1 MTRNVVFYTPD
12 FLHIPNPP
20 TRIVPWAV
28 GWIGLLFVALPL
40 FSQGHLA
47 GRVTDTEGKP
57 VSGVQVKVSPML
69 DAVQSFQVE
78 TDEQGQYR
86 LENFNPGRA
95 YRFLVF
101 KEGYRTVIRNVESGL
116 SGTSGLGGLEEDF
129 TLIPIGVDPGGKE
142 SNLLIMER
150 HSPGTEAYRKGNRW
164 LDRGN
169 FEKAKR
175 HYESARRLDPELA
188 PVYEG
193 LSLVYHKLGEYES
206 ALEASD
212 KALELSPWE
221 PDYLR
226 IRYDALNALGREE
239 EGRQVLMQLAQA
251 AADAGT
257 ANLFYN
263 EGVTAVRRRDIEL
276 AISMFEAALRLNPGM
291 TLATEALAKVYAE
304 GRKYEIALALA
315 LEVLVEEPDNLEL
328 LRLRQ
333 EAASHLGRGEEA
345 AAALEELVRR
355 DPSPRTATLIYNQ
368 GVAAFNGGDLA
379 TAERRFRTAL
389 GVDEDH
395 LQSRIGLAEVL
406 LKAKRYSECLDLTE
420 GILADHP
427 GHGDAERIA
436 ERAKTRMGS

>member
-1 MTRNVVFYTPD
+1 MTHAVFSHTSMFTGRN
-12 FLHIPNPP
+12 
-20 TRIVPWAV
+20 VPWAL
-28 GWIGLLFVALPL
+28 GWIGLLFVTLPL
-40 FSQGHLA
+40 LAQGHLA
-47 GRVTDTEGKP
+47 GTVTDTEGKP
-57 VSGVQVKVSPML
+57 LSGVQVKVSPLL

-78 TDEQGQYR
+78 TDEQGRFR

-129 TLIPIGVDPGGKE
+129 TLIPIGVNPGGKE
-142 SNLLIMER
+142 SNLLIMKR
-150 HSPGTEAYRKGNRW
+150 RSAGTEAYRKGNRW

-169 FEKAKR
+169 LEKAKR

-193 LSLVYHKLGEYES
+193 LSLVYHKLGEYEA
-206 ALEASD
+206 ALEASG

-226 IRYDALNALGREE
+226 IRYDALNALDREDEGRE
-239 EGRQVLMQLAQA
+239 VLMQLAQA

-263 EGVTAVRRRDIEL
+263 EGVTAVRRRDIDL
-276 AISMFEAALRLNPGM
+276 AISMFEAALRLNPEM
-291 TLATEALAKVYAE
+291 SLATEALAKVYAE
-304 GRKYEIALALA
+304 GQKYELVLALA
-315 LEVLVEEPDNLEL
+315 LEVLAKDPDNLEL

-333 EAASHLGRGEEA
+333 EAASRLGRDAEA

-355 DPSPRTATLIYNQ
+355 DPSRRTATLIYNQ
-368 GVAAFNGGDLA
+368 GVAAFNAGDVA
-379 TAERRFRTAL
+379 TAEGRFRTAL
-389 GVDEDH
+389 RMDDAH
-395 LQSRIGLAEVL
+395 LQARIGLAEVL
-406 LKAKRYSECLDLTE
+406 LKTKRHAECLDLI
-420 GILADHP
+420 GSILVDHP
-427 GHGDAERIA
+427 GNGDAERIA
-436 ERAKTRMGS
+436 ERARSRMGS